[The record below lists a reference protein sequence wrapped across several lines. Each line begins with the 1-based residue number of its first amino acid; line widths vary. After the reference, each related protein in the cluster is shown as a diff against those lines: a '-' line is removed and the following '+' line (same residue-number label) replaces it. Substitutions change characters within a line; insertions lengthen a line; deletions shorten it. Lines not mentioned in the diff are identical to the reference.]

1 MSTRASQTTGER
13 TGVSAPTEFDC
24 RIMARLAP
32 LIAAWLF
39 SFACGTDA
47 PKQAEAPPPA
57 EAAPPV
63 NPEPASPWKPL
74 ANDHI
79 HDPENEALPYLQE
92 PEEALS
98 LLPRAESGGNNVNWV
113 AALRSGA
120 ITPRA
125 KISESFE
132 VRVLDLDVVMP
143 DTAGMPAVV
152 FPHKTHTEWLDCSN
166 CHDRIF
172 KAKAGAN
179 KFGMF
184 DILQG
189 NYCGQCHGAVS
200 FPLTQ
205 CLRCH
210 SKDQK

>member
-1 MSTRASQTTGER
+1 MSALTAPVSRVALRVAFLAASG
-13 TGVSAPTEFDC
+13 
-24 RIMARLAP
+24 LA
-32 LIAAWLF
+32 AF
-39 SFACGTDA
+39 GCGTDA
-47 PKQAEAPPPA
+47 PVQAESPPQTD
-57 EAAPPV
+57 AAPPV
-63 NPEPASPWKPL
+63 DAAQIVESEPASPWKPL
-74 ANDHI
+74 AGDNI
-79 HDPENEALPYLQE
+79 HDPQNEALPYLQE

-98 LLPRAESGGNNVNWV
+98 LLPEAEPGGNNINWV
-113 AALRSGA
+113 KALQLGA

-125 KISESFE
+125 KISENFE
-132 VRVLDLDVVMP
+132 VRVLDLDIVMP

-152 FPHKTHTEWLDCSN
+152 FPHRTHTEWLDCSN
-166 CHDRIF
+166 CHDKIF

-205 CLRCH
+205 CTRCH
-210 SKDQK
+210 SKDRK